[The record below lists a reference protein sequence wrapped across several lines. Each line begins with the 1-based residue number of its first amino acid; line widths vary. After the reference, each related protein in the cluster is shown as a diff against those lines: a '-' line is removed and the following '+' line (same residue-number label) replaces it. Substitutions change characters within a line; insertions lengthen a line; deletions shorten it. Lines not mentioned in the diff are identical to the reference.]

1 MNRYVFPVWLAVIA
15 GFFVPAPPVQ
25 AADEVR
31 IYRCKIGARTVTQ
44 DKPCKA
50 GQEISRQDM
59 TRPRDPVA
67 PVVISAP
74 RTSTRVSPNV
84 TYVINTPTA
93 PARPVYQ
100 CISPEGERYT
110 HEDPEGLARWV
121 PAYGF
126 PYGRPFGLP
135 HGGRDRWRTSVIA
148 GGMWV
153 RDPCTALPQAHT
165 CAILSERRIA
175 IMRKNV
181 ALQASDRDALAAE
194 AAGIE
199 ARLRADCNR

>member
-1 MNRYVFPVWLAVIA
+1 MNRYAVPLWLAAIA
-15 GFFVPAPPVQ
+15 CWFVPFSPVQ
-25 AADEVR
+25 ADDEVR

-84 TYVINTPTA
+84 TYVINS
-93 PARPVYQ
+93 PAAATRPVYQ

-110 HEDPEGLARWV
+110 HEDPNGLARWV
-121 PAYGF
+121 PAYGIS
-126 PYGRPFGLP
+126 YGLP
-135 HGGRDRWRTSVIA
+135 IGLPRSGHNRWHGPLIA

-153 RDPCTALPQAHT
+153 RDLCTPLPQSET
-165 CAILSERRIA
+165 CAVLSERRTA